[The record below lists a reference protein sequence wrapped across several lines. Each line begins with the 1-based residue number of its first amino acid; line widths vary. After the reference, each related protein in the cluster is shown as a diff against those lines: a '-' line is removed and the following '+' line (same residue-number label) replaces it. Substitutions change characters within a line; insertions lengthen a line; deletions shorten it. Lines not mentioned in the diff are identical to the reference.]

1 MTRVI
6 GTGLSALD
14 EPGDLSAHLDELAA
28 LGCETVELPLY
39 AMDVIVGGRIR
50 DPALRTLAAAC
61 AGRPFRY
68 TVHGP
73 LAINF
78 FDEAFRLPRHFDVL
92 RAAMEAS
99 AALGAKAFGNKE
111 TELPRLIRLGL
122 DSTINVTSKIDNA
135 RPDPSMEIR
144 SLTI

>member
-1 MTRVI
+1 MARVI

-14 EPGDLSAHLDELAA
+14 QPADLASHLDELAA

-39 AMDVIVGGRIR
+39 AMDVVVGGRVR
-50 DPALRTLAAAC
+50 EAALKPVLAAC

-78 FDEAFRLPRHFDVL
+78 FDEPFRLPRHFDVL
-92 RAAMEAS
+92 RASMEAS
-99 AALGAKAFGNKE
+99 AQLGAIHYVVHAGMMPVKQVPAVEDAYARQAEFTAAVG
-111 TELPRLIRLGL
+111 TTWMRLGR
-122 DSTINVTSKIDNA
+122 T
-135 RPDPSMEIR
+135 R
-144 SLTI
+144 